1 MEERREL
8 RAVVTR
14 HHDITNYGLEKRWL
28 GQRGG
33 IFFIRSRNSIGQEA
47 LLVVGRWRVERR
59 AVRVR
64 VGGTSRGRML
74 IVDRIPFILPILNSS
89 SLYEI
94 FLTSNAPSGSLC
106 LML

>member
-1 MEERREL
+1 MEEREL

-33 IFFIRSRNSIGQEA
+33 IFFIRSIYSIGQEA
-47 LLVVGRWRVERR
+47 LLVVGRWRVEGR
-59 AVRVR
+59 AVRLGR
-64 VGGTSRGRML
+64 TFRGRML
-74 IVDRIPFILPILNSS
+74 IVDCIPFILPILNSS

-94 FLTSNAPSGSLC
+94 FLTINAPSGSIC
-106 LML
+106 CMSG